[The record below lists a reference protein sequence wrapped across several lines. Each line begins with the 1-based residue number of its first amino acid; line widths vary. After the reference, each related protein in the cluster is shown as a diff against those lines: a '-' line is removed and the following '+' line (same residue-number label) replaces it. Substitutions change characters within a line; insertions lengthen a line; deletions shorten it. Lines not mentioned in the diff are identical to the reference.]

1 MKWGRRDQKMNSRK
15 PDNDEKHT
23 TDQKM
28 ISPSPSQQAVIALT
42 LVLLMLVTPGPVIE
56 AISAWLAMPVVP
68 PSESEFPTDK
78 MVHCLMF
85 AACSFLSFRAWA
97 VRFGV
102 MMVLLALMMFA
113 GLTELLQ
120 MLIPGRSG
128 NLLDYLADATGVLMG
143 YWWYWRIT
151 GRERINNKE

>member
-1 MKWGRRDQKMNSRK
+1 MNSRK

-28 ISPSPSQQAVIALT
+28 ISPSPSQQQHPSQQAVIALT

-56 AISAWLAMPVVP
+56 AISAWLVMPVVP

-78 MVHCLMF
+78 VVHCLMF
-85 AACSFLSFRAWA
+85 AACSFLSFRAWG
-97 VRFGV
+97 VQFGV
-102 MMVLLALMMFA
+102 MMVLLSLMMFA
-113 GLTELLQ
+113 GLTEFLQ

-128 NLLDYLADATGVLMG
+128 NLLDFFADATGVLMG

>member
-15 PDNDEKHT
+15 PDNDDKHT

-56 AISAWLAMPVVP
+56 AITAWLVMPVVP

-78 MVHCLMF
+78 VVHFAMF
-85 AACSFLSFRAWA
+85 AVCAFLSFRAWG

-143 YWWYWRIT
+143 YWWYRRST
-151 GRERINNKE
+151 GREWINNKE